1 MVQKSGKNQLRLVV
15 YPNIYRVFYIPGGCL
30 GFPNHQQFLKNF
42 KSMEIHWWKST
53 GEIQWISTRHWR
65 FWGGYV
71 STSLVLFVLPKNSD
85 YKDSTTITYSC
96 RRGQIKLKNEQFLAT
111 CYLVHTHIQVTPTS
125 NFHKNNPST
134 SDYKVSRVWF
144 RIFYGFSCSAHL
156 KGSWKLWNSH
166 TSSFK
171 AVGPVEEISRRPLES
186 VNSKKQK
193 STAMKWWQKKNLA
206 IRIGGL
212 SPFFVPF
219 C

>member
-1 MVQKSGKNQLRLVV
+1 MVSQISSINSFSKISSL
-15 YPNIYRVFYIPGGCL
+15 
-30 GFPNHQQFLKNF
+30 
-42 KSMEIHWWKST
+42 WKFT
-53 GEIQWISTRHWR
+53 GENP
-65 FWGGYV
+65 
-71 STSLVLFVLPKNSD
+71 LVKSNESQPATGCFGVDMWAQLPHALDSSHLPKNSD
-85 YKDSTTITYSC
+85 HKDSTTIIDSC
-96 RRGQIKLKNEQFLAT
+96 RQGQIAYRPEKTKKKFLTT
-111 CYLVHTHIQVTPTS
+111 CYLVHTYIQVTPTS

-166 TSSFK
+166 TSSFN

-193 STAMKWWQKKNLA
+193 STAMKWWQKKISQL
-206 IRIGGL
+206 GL
-212 SPFFVPF
+212 VVCRHFFVPF